1 MINPLSFVADMGRFI
16 MSAVMQTVG
25 LLRWSRFDLVF
36 ISMIDLDYL
45 VTLPK
50 LFNGIAMS
58 IRDKFIGWL
67 EILY

>member
-1 MINPLSFVADMGRFI
+1 MINYLSFVADLGRLI
-16 MSAVMQTVG
+16 MSAAMRTVG
-25 LLRWSRFDLVF
+25 LLWWSRFDLVF

>member
-1 MINPLSFVADMGRFI
+1 MINLLSFVADLGRFI
-16 MSAVMQTVG
+16 MAATMLTVG

-50 LFNGIAMS
+50 LFNDIAMS